1 MANVKKP
8 ATLEIE
14 DVFTQQ
20 VNANYKRCKE
30 AREKAAKQRQE
41 ELKRMYR
48 NSNRPCDNG
57 VLCSYCDSMIGAFW
71 DEINRVIN
79 TN

>member
-8 ATLEIE
+8 TTSEIE
-14 DVFTQQ
+14 DVFTKQ
-20 VNANYKRCKE
+20 VNTNYKRCKE

-48 NSNRPCDNG
+48 NNKRIAVWG
-57 VLCSYCDSMIGAFW
+57 VVGCVVVLIAAYAMWF
-71 DEINRVIN
+71 V
-79 TN
+79 

>member
-1 MANVKKP
+1 MANIKKP
-8 ATLEIE
+8 ATLEVE
-14 DVFTQQ
+14 DVFTKQ

-48 NSNRPCDNG
+48 NNKRIAVCG
-57 VLCSYCDSMIGAFW
+57 IVGCIAVLIAAYAMWFI
-71 DEINRVIN
+71 
-79 TN
+79 

>member
-8 ATLEIE
+8 ATLEVE

-20 VNANYKRCKE
+20 VNANYKRYKE

-48 NSNRPCDNG
+48 NSKRIATWG
-57 VLCSYCDSMIGAFW
+57 VVGCVVVLIAAYAMWF
-71 DEINRVIN
+71 V
-79 TN
+79 

>member
-1 MANVKKP
+1 MANIKKS

-30 AREKAAKQRQE
+30 AREKAARQRQA
-41 ELKRMYR
+41 ELKCMYR
-48 NSNRPCDNG
+48 NSKRVAVWG
-57 VLCSYCDSMIGAFW
+57 VVGCIAVLIAAYAMWFI
-71 DEINRVIN
+71 
-79 TN
+79 

>member
-8 ATLEIE
+8 ATLEVE

-30 AREKAAKQRQE
+30 AREEAAKQRQE

-48 NSNRPCDNG
+48 NSKRIATWG
-57 VLCSYCDSMIGAFW
+57 VVGCIAVLVVAYAMWFI
-71 DEINRVIN
+71 
-79 TN
+79 

>member
-8 ATLEIE
+8 TTLEIE

-20 VNANYKRCKE
+20 VNANYKRCKK
-30 AREKAAKQRQE
+30 ARERAEKRRQE

-48 NSNRPCDNG
+48 NNKRIAAWGIVGCIA
-57 VLCSYCDSMIGAFW
+57 VLVAAYAMWFM
-71 DEINRVIN
+71 
-79 TN
+79 

>member
-1 MANVKKP
+1 MGNVKKY
-8 ATLEIE
+8 ATLEVE

-30 AREKAAKQRQE
+30 AREEAARQRQE

-48 NSNRPCDNG
+48 NSKRIATRG
-57 VLCSYCDSMIGAFW
+57 VVGCIAVLIAAYAMWFI
-71 DEINRVIN
+71 
-79 TN
+79 

>member
-1 MANVKKP
+1 MANIKKS
-8 ATLEIE
+8 ATLEVE

-30 AREKAAKQRQE
+30 AREKAEKQRQA

-48 NSNRPCDNG
+48 NSKRIAAWGIVSCIA
-57 VLCSYCDSMIGAFW
+57 VLIAAYAMWFI
-71 DEINRVIN
+71 
-79 TN
+79 

>member
-8 ATLEIE
+8 ATFEIE

-48 NSNRPCDNG
+48 NNKRIAALGIVGCIA
-57 VLCSYCDSMIGAFW
+57 VLVAAYAMWFI
-71 DEINRVIN
+71 
-79 TN
+79 

>member
-20 VNANYKRCKE
+20 VNDNYKRCKE
-30 AREKAAKQRQE
+30 AREEAARQRQA

-48 NSNRPCDNG
+48 NSKRVAVWG
-57 VLCSYCDSMIGAFW
+57 VVGCVVVLIAAYAMWF
-71 DEINRVIN
+71 V
-79 TN
+79 

>member
-1 MANVKKP
+1 MANVKKS
-8 ATLEIE
+8 ATLEVE

-48 NSNRPCDNG
+48 NSKHIAVWGIVGCVV
-57 VLCSYCDSMIGAFW
+57 VLIAAYAMWF
-71 DEINRVIN
+71 V
-79 TN
+79 

>member
-1 MANVKKP
+1 MANIKKS

-41 ELKRMYR
+41 ELRRMHR
-48 NSNRPCDNG
+48 NSKRIATWCVVG
-57 VLCSYCDSMIGAFW
+57 CIA
-71 DEINRVIN
+71 VIIAAYAMWFI
-79 TN
+79 

>member
-1 MANVKKP
+1 MANIKKS
-8 ATLEIE
+8 ATLEVE

-41 ELKRMYR
+41 ELERMYR
-48 NSNRPCDNG
+48 NSKRIATWG
-57 VLCSYCDSMIGAFW
+57 VVGCVVVLIAAYAMWF
-71 DEINRVIN
+71 V
-79 TN
+79 

>member
-1 MANVKKP
+1 MANIKKP
-8 ATLEIE
+8 ATSEIE

-30 AREKAAKQRQE
+30 AREQAAKQRQE

-48 NSNRPCDNG
+48 NSKRIAAWG
-57 VLCSYCDSMIGAFW
+57 VIGCVAVLIAAYAMWF
-71 DEINRVIN
+71 V
-79 TN
+79 

>member
-1 MANVKKP
+1 MANVKKS
-8 ATLEIE
+8 ATLEVE

-41 ELKRMYR
+41 ELRRMYR
-48 NSNRPCDNG
+48 NSKRIATWG
-57 VLCSYCDSMIGAFW
+57 VVGCIAVLIAAYAMWF
-71 DEINRVIN
+71 V
-79 TN
+79 

>member
-1 MANVKKP
+1 MANIKKS
-8 ATLEIE
+8 TTFEIE
-14 DVFTQQ
+14 DVFTKQ

-48 NSNRPCDNG
+48 NNKRIA
-57 VLCSYCDSMIGAFW
+57 VLGIVGCIAVLIVAYAMWFI
-71 DEINRVIN
+71 
-79 TN
+79 

>member
-8 ATLEIE
+8 ATFEIE

-48 NSNRPCDNG
+48 NNKRISVWGIVGCVV
-57 VLCSYCDSMIGAFW
+57 VLITAYTMWF
-71 DEINRVIN
+71 V
-79 TN
+79 

>member
-8 ATLEIE
+8 ATLEVE

-30 AREKAAKQRQE
+30 AREKAARQRQE

-48 NSNRPCDNG
+48 NSKCVAVWG
-57 VLCSYCDSMIGAFW
+57 VVGCIAVLVAAYAMWFI
-71 DEINRVIN
+71 
-79 TN
+79 

>member
-8 ATLEIE
+8 AMPEIE

-48 NSNRPCDNG
+48 NSKRIAAWG
-57 VLCSYCDSMIGAFW
+57 VIGCVAVLIAAYAMWF
-71 DEINRVIN
+71 V
-79 TN
+79 

>member
-8 ATLEIE
+8 TTLEIE

-20 VNANYKRCKE
+20 VNANYERCKE
-30 AREKAAKQRQE
+30 AREKAIKQRQE

-48 NSNRPCDNG
+48 NNKRIAIWGIIGCVV
-57 VLCSYCDSMIGAFW
+57 VLIAAYAMWF
-71 DEINRVIN
+71 V
-79 TN
+79 

>member
-1 MANVKKP
+1 MANIKKS
-8 ATLEIE
+8 TTSEIE

-30 AREKAAKQRQE
+30 AREEAAKQRQE

-48 NSNRPCDNG
+48 NNKRIAAWG
-57 VLCSYCDSMIGAFW
+57 VVGCLVVLIAAYAMWFI
-71 DEINRVIN
+71 
-79 TN
+79 

>member
-1 MANVKKP
+1 MANIKKL
-8 ATLEIE
+8 ATLEVE

-30 AREKAAKQRQE
+30 AREEAARQRHA

-48 NSNRPCDNG
+48 NSKRIAAWG
-57 VLCSYCDSMIGAFW
+57 VVGCIAVLIAAYAMWFI
-71 DEINRVIN
+71 
-79 TN
+79 

>member
-1 MANVKKP
+1 MANIKKP
-8 ATLEIE
+8 ATLEVE

-30 AREKAAKQRQE
+30 AREEAAKQRQE

-48 NSNRPCDNG
+48 NSKRIAAWG
-57 VLCSYCDSMIGAFW
+57 VVGCIADLNAASVMRIIYGGFL
-71 DEINRVIN
+71 
-79 TN
+79 

>member
-1 MANVKKP
+1 MANVKKS
-8 ATLEIE
+8 AALEVE
-14 DVFTQQ
+14 DVFTKQ

-48 NSNRPCDNG
+48 NSKRIAVWGIVGCVV
-57 VLCSYCDSMIGAFW
+57 VLIAAYAMWFI
-71 DEINRVIN
+71 
-79 TN
+79 

>member
-8 ATLEIE
+8 TTFEIE

-48 NSNRPCDNG
+48 NNKRIATWGIVGCIA
-57 VLCSYCDSMIGAFW
+57 VLITAYAMWFI
-71 DEINRVIN
+71 
-79 TN
+79 